1 VWHDPRAPKFIGDMP
16 HTWVGSDFLR
26 SAADL
31 FAYEREADSA
41 LVVGAGIPGAWLV
54 ARGVRV
60 KGLHT
65 WWGPLSYTAQRT
77 GSTVAVAIEAGTRV
91 PPGGVV
97 VHLPGAT
104 AGGRVMVNGEAMTAG
119 PGGTVVL
126 RALPARIVLT
136 P

>member
-1 VWHDPRAPKFIGDMP
+1 M
-16 HTWVGSDFLR
+16 
-26 SAADL
+26 
-31 FAYEREADSA
+31 
-41 LVVGAGIPGAWLV
+41 
-54 ARGVRV
+54 

-77 GSTVAVAIEAGTRV
+77 GPTTAIAIEAGVRV
-91 PPGGVV
+91 PPGGVE
-97 VHLPGAT
+97 VHLPGAA
-104 AGGRVMVNGEAMTAG
+104 AGTRVMVNGEAVTAG